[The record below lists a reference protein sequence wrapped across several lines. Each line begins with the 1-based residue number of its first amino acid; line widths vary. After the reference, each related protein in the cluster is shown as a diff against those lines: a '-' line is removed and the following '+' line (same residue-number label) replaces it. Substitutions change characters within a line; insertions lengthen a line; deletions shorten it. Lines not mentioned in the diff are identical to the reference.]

1 MLPPPDTEGR
11 TPEAVNI
18 EVTACWAE
26 ELDGGWVEVAA
37 PKDPEVK
44 PTPPVIPVYNTSG
57 NSKHARMKKI
67 TLCAGTSRQ
76 PAVEGIVEEI
86 AEAVAKSAEGSRS
99 SLGVASERRT

>member
-37 PKDPEVK
+37 AKDPEVK

-57 NSKHARMKKI
+57 NSKHARMKT